1 VDAAALYAR
10 DPVRCASWRSDAA
23 DVGDTR
29 QVSRGRVIR
38 GVEDAVEMAAAEM
51 SEVENVVRRRVDGKS
66 IASSLQ
72 DTLPHSIPLSLPRA
86 CSPFDTAT
94 KVRAESQFLVTSHTN

>member
-1 VDAAALYAR
+1 
-10 DPVRCASWRSDAA
+10 
-23 DVGDTR
+23 
-29 QVSRGRVIR
+29 
-38 GVEDAVEMAAAEM
+38 VEDAVEMAAAEM

-86 CSPFDTAT
+86 CLLSTQQRKSER
-94 KVRAESQFLVTSHTN
+94 KVSFS